1 MQSDKNKL
9 LFLCFLQEREEILA
23 IHTKPWTSPPSQEL
37 MAFLAEKSVGYCGS
51 DLRLLC
57 SEAVVQALR
66 RRYPQIYK
74 SSQKLLLQADAVN
87 VRYLTYI

>member
-1 MQSDKNKL
+1 MYSCIIFK
-9 LFLCFLQEREEILA
+9 EREEILA
-23 IHTKPWTSPPSQEL
+23 IHTKPWTTPPSQEL
-37 MAFLAEKSVGYCGS
+37 VSFLAEKSVGFCGS

-74 SSQKLLLQADAVN
+74 SSQKLLLQADTVN
-87 VRYLTYI
+87 VSFSF